1 MFEFVNKIFKKN
13 ISLEKSGVYQLPN
26 SALPYFDMI
35 HRLNTE
41 EYLSD
46 SDAIEFYNN
55 VSCVGDAIN
64 KAVTNIA
71 DIDLVLCD
79 NRNKQYLDYYC
90 KDLVNTKDR
99 AKIQDFFKLIK
110 KPMFGNS
117 FVFFMRRLATYFLV
131 TGTAYI
137 IAYGYKDSNPSHLEV
152 IDNRFVSPDGYSDDG
167 MYPNYYTITRD
178 SSTFT
183 FNKVFDKK
191 TRSIR
196 YLTNDKLKELFII
209 KNVSTRDC
217 NVKGVS
223 IFNFLKS
230 SIRQFFAGDNH
241 NYSMLRN
248 GARLSAIFVAPKGI
262 TKDQRAS
269 IEQQIRAKTGTNN
282 AGGIMML
289 EGDNFQFTSLA
300 NKYQDMDFK
309 DLKAMLSNAIYNGL
323 NIPLAL
329 VVVGGN
335 MGINGYQ
342 AAKYAFFSDNVIL
355 NLNYILKELSF
366 QLLPRFGLD
375 YINYDI
381 SFIIANIRAIRDIE
395 YENLKKLER
404 SYFLTTNERRNL
416 INYSNIE
423 DGDNIMVPAN
433 EMSLEN
439 NNEYFK
445 TRSKNVGETSAINNI
460 NGL

>member
-26 SALPYFDMI
+26 SVLPYFDMV
-35 HRLNTE
+35 HRLNSE
-41 EYLSD
+41 EYLND
-46 SDAIEFYNN
+46 SDAIYFYNN

-64 KAVTNIA
+64 KTATNIA
-71 DIDLVLCD
+71 DIDLVLYD
-79 NRNKQYLDYYC
+79 NENKQFLDYYC
-90 KDLVNTKDR
+90 NDLVKTRDKSN
-99 AKIQDFFKLIK
+99 IQDFFRLIK
-110 KPMFGNS
+110 KPMLGNTFS
-117 FVFFMRRLATYFLV
+117 FFMRRLATYFLV

-137 IAYGYKDSNPSHLEV
+137 IAYGYKNQKPTHLEV
-152 IDNRFVSPDGYSDDG
+152 IDNSFVNFDSYSDDG
-167 MYPNYYTITRD
+167 MYPNSYMVTRD
-178 SSTFT
+178 SVAYNF
-183 FNKVFDKK
+183 KKIFDIK
-191 TRSIR
+191 TKNIR
-196 YLTNDKLKELFII
+196 YLTDDGLKELLII
-209 KNVSTRDC
+209 KNFSTKNC
-217 NVKGVS
+217 NIKGVS
-223 IFNFLKS
+223 VFNFLKS
-230 SIRQFFAGDNH
+230 SIRQFFEGDNH

-329 VVVGGN
+329 VMNGN

-355 NLNYILKELSF
+355 NLNYILKELSI
-366 QLLPRFGLD
+366 QLLPRFGID
-375 YINYDI
+375 YMNYDI

-416 INYSNIE
+416 INYRDIE
-423 DGDNIMVPAN
+423 NGDNIMVPAN

-445 TRSKNVGETSAINNI
+445 VRANELATNNVNSVS
-460 NGL
+460 GL